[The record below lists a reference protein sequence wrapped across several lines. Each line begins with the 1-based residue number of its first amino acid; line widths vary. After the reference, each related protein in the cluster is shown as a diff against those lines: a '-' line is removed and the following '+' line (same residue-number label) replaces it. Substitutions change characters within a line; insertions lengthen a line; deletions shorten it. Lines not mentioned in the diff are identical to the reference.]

1 MIRVGSIVQWVL
13 PSIGAVDEDIGVV
26 VEMHTGRPNCG
37 PPYYSVYWFEKKRVY
52 DFHFAENLKIL
63 VP

>member
-1 MIRVGSIVQWVL
+1 MIRVGSIVQWID
-13 PSIGAVDEDIGVV
+13 SICGAGEDIGVV

-52 DFHFAENLKIL
+52 GFHFAENLKIL